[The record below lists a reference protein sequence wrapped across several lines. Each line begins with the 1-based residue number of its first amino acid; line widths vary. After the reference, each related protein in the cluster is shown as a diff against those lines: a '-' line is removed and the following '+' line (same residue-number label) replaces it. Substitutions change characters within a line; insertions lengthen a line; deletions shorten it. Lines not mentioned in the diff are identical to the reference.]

1 MSGVLIATS
10 DRNQYLEMAEILHQ
24 AGYEAEQMI
33 EPGSL
38 IVNGLSR
45 WALLVVDLDD
55 KGMDK
60 KFFAAVARWNPD
72 LAVIGISDHKYH
84 PNLKEAMSKCIRA
97 CLSKPVDEDEFVY
110 LVKGLSGSGQRQ
122 NGNGGERV

>member
-45 WALLVVDLDD
+45 WTLLVVDLDD

-60 KFFAAVARWNPD
+60 KFFAAVARRNPD

-84 PNLKEAMSKCIRA
+84 PNLKEAMSKCIGPSPTVA
-97 CLSKPVDEDEFVY
+97 VAEPK
-110 LVKGLSGSGQRQ
+110 
-122 NGNGGERV
+122 N